1 MDKEIKKGGDSIMN
15 IIYFLIQQTMFFSIP
30 LLIVA
35 LGGMFSERSGVIN
48 IALEGIMVMGAFISI
63 GFINVFQDRLSG
75 QGLFLL
81 AFLVAAAAGAV
92 FSLLHAFAS
101 VNLKADQT
109 ISGTALNMFAPAFAL
124 FMARMVQGKSQVP
137 FTDTFHVEKVPV
149 LGDIPVIGPMFFRNC
164 YLSTYIGILIFIVA
178 SVLISRTRFGLR
190 LRACGEHPQAAD
202 SVGINVYKIRY
213 AGVLISG
220 VLAGVGGLIFVI
232 PTSTNFNASV
242 AGYGFLAL
250 AVLIFGQ
257 WRTKGILGAAF
268 FFGVLKTL
276 ASAYSGIPVIKDL
289 PIPNEIYKMLPYVV
303 TLIVLAFSSGKSKAP
318 KAEGIPYDKGS
329 R

>member
-1 MDKEIKKGGDSIMN
+1 MN
-15 IIYFLIQQTMFFSIP
+15 TLYFLIQQTMFFSIP

-48 IALEGIMVMGAFISI
+48 IAQEGIMVMGAFIGI
-63 GFINVFQDRLSG
+63 GFINIFQGSLSG
-75 QGLFLL
+75 QGLFIL
-81 AFLVAAAAGAV
+81 AFLVAGAAGGI
-92 FSLLHAFAS
+92 FSMLHAFAS
-101 VNLKADQT
+101 INLQADQT

-124 FMARMVQGKSQVP
+124 FMARMIQGKSQVS
-137 FTDTFHVEKVPV
+137 FADTFHINKVPV

-164 YLSTYIGILIFIVA
+164 YLSTYIGVLIFIGAYIV
-178 SVLISRTRFGLR
+178 INKTRFGLR

-213 AGVLISG
+213 AGVIISG

-276 ASAYSGIPVIKDL
+276 ASTYSGIPIIKDL
-289 PIPNEIYKMLPYVV
+289 PVANEIYKMLPYLV

>member
-1 MDKEIKKGGDSIMN
+1 MD
-15 IIYFLIQQTMFFSIP
+15 IIYFIVQQTMSFAIP

-48 IALEGIMVMGAFISI
+48 IALEGIMIMGAFAGIL
-63 GFINVFQDRLSG
+63 FINQFEDVMSG
-75 QGLFLL
+75 QGLLL
-81 AFLVAAAAGAV
+81 LSLIVAGVTGAI

-101 VNLKADQT
+101 INLRADQT
-109 ISGTALNMFAPAFAL
+109 ISGTALNLFAPAFAI
-124 FMARMVQGKSQVP
+124 FVARMVQTTQQIA
-137 FTDTFHVEKVPV
+137 FTNTFFIKEVPV
-149 LGDIPVIGPMFFRNC
+149 LGSIPVIGDLFFKNVYITT
-164 YLSTYIGILIFIVA
+164 YLGILIFI
-178 SVLISRTRFGLR
+178 ISYIVINKTKFGLR

-213 AGVLISG
+213 AGVIISG
-220 VLAGVGGLIFVI
+220 VLAGIGGVVFVV

-257 WRTKGILGAAF
+257 WRTPRIFIAAF
-268 FFGVLKTL
+268 FFGIMKTL
-276 ASAYSGIPVIKDL
+276 SSAHSTIPFINTL
-289 PIPNEIYKMLPYVV
+289 PISNEVYKMLPYLI
-303 TLIVLAFSSGKSKAP
+303 TLIALTFLSKNSQAP
-318 KAEGIPYDKGS
+318 RAEGIPYDKGS

>member
-1 MDKEIKKGGDSIMN
+1 MN

-81 AFLVAAAAGAV
+81 AFLVAAVAGAL

-137 FTDTFHVEKVPV
+137 FTDTFHIEKVPV
-149 LGDIPVIGPMFFRNC
+149 LGDIPVIGPMFFQNC
-164 YLSTYIGILIFIVA
+164 YLSTYIGILIFIAA

-202 SVGINVYKIRY
+202 SVGINVYKVRY

-268 FFGVLKTL
+268 FFGILKTL

>member
-1 MDKEIKKGGDSIMN
+1 MD
-15 IIYFLIQQTMFFSIP
+15 IIYFIVQQTMSFAIP

-48 IALEGIMVMGAFISI
+48 IALEGIMIMGAFAGIL
-63 GFINVFQDRLSG
+63 FINQFEDVMSG
-75 QGLFLL
+75 QGLLL
-81 AFLVAAAAGAV
+81 LSLIVAGVTGAI

-101 VNLKADQT
+101 INLRADQT
-109 ISGTALNMFAPAFAL
+109 ISGTALNLFAPAFAI
-124 FMARMVQGKSQVP
+124 FVARMVQTTQQIA
-137 FTDTFHVEKVPV
+137 FTNTFFIKEVPV
-149 LGDIPVIGPMFFRNC
+149 LSSIPVIGDLFFKNVYITT
-164 YLSTYIGILIFIVA
+164 YLGILIFI
-178 SVLISRTRFGLR
+178 ISYIVINKTKFGLR

-213 AGVLISG
+213 AGVIISG
-220 VLAGVGGLIFVI
+220 VLAGIGGVVFVV

-257 WRTKGILGAAF
+257 WRTPRIFIAAF
-268 FFGVLKTL
+268 FFGIMKTL
-276 ASAYSGIPVIKDL
+276 SSAHSTIPFINTL
-289 PIPNEIYKMLPYVV
+289 PISNEVYKMLPYLI
-303 TLIVLAFSSGKSKAP
+303 TLLALTFLSKNSQAP
-318 KAEGIPYDKGS
+318 RAEGIPYDKGS

>member
-1 MDKEIKKGGDSIMN
+1 MN

-81 AFLVAAAAGAV
+81 AFLVAAVAGAL

-137 FTDTFHVEKVPV
+137 FTDTFHIEKVPV
-149 LGDIPVIGPMFFRNC
+149 LGDIPVIGPMFFQNC
-164 YLSTYIGILIFIVA
+164 YLSTYIGILIFIAA

-202 SVGINVYKIRY
+202 SVGIHAYKIRY

-268 FFGVLKTL
+268 FFGILKTL